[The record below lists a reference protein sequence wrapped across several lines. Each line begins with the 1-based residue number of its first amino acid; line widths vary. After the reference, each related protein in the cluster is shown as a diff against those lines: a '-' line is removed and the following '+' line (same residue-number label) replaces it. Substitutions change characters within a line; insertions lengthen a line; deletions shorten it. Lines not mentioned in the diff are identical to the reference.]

1 MTAQTCMTII
11 VFLAFIGMSL
21 YAIGIN
27 EEWYKTA
34 EEKNNDWL
42 DLAMRQTE
50 EWAEFCTKIANE
62 RDALKARVE
71 ELEAKAEGETDA

>member
-21 YAIGIN
+21 YAIWIN
-27 EEWYKTA
+27 EDWYKTA
-34 EEKNNDWL
+34 EEQNKDWL
-42 DLAMRQTE
+42 DTAMRQTE
-50 EWAEFCTKIANE
+50 EWAEFCTKIADE

-71 ELEAKAEGETDA
+71 ELEAKLEGSET

>member
-1 MTAQTCMTII
+1 MMAQTCMTII

-21 YAIGIN
+21 YAFEIN
-27 EEWYKTA
+27 EDWYKIA
-34 EEKNNDWL
+34 EEQNKDWL
-42 DLAMRQTE
+42 DTAMRQTE

-71 ELEAKAEGETDA
+71 ELEAKLEGSET